1 MCYVK
6 IVLPVLVHPIRAV
19 SLIASTFLTNRN
31 DKFFIGIKYQQKGFL
46 LCGGVLFIS
55 FVISEA
61 LRILPFLANV
71 KTNIY
76 RAVSE

>member
-55 FVISEA
+55 FVIIAKPYAFYPSS
-61 LRILPFLANV
+61 LAS
-71 KTNIY
+71 KQIFG
-76 RAVSE
+76 AVSE